1 MSDLVLDVILQKWFH
16 IMQHSIN
23 SCKIDMFSFQKIT
36 GALLCKK
43 RLWVSGELILSILK
57 VAVNGLSFLEF

>member
-1 MSDLVLDVILQKWFH
+1 MSDLVLDVILQKLFIKWFH

-23 SCKIDMFSFQKIT
+23 SCDIDTFSFQKIT

-43 RLWVSGELILSILK
+43 RLWD
-57 VAVNGLSFLEF
+57 